1 MAFVVKDRVKELSTA
16 LGTSNLGLSGNLN
29 GFFTFSSS
37 MNVGDEFYYSV
48 VNRSGNEA
56 EVGYGSLAL
65 NGATYEL
72 VRTSV
77 IRSTNGNGLVNFT
90 NGNKEVSLAY
100 TAAQFAQIETQVSVV
115 TSLAEAM
122 TSLAAVT
129 SVAAEHATSSALV
142 ASSAALVATSAE
154 GVAVSSALFAA
165 AQASL
170 AAAYTSAVLASG
182 AAAASTPFFL
192 VSSPSTVA
200 FNKSRVLNFV
210 SSNFDSTDN
219 GGGGT
224 YDVSLKP
231 TLLDPVLLSAS
242 AKTRFIVETTADVS
256 VGNFVRIA
264 ATSVAVSVLTPTS
277 VTGGSYASIT
287 LTGTTTLPGAG
298 QISSGGNL
306 TITGTAYLGGAAGA
320 ESLRVVS
327 VASAVS
333 YWLFSGNTTGNNLY
347 MQASGSDSSIGM
359 HWFTKGDGPHRFYSR
374 GTGGSGYKQ
383 FAINSSGTN
392 AVNNFAVQ
400 GGAAGVGAYLY
411 TEGSDTNIE
420 AYYSTKGS
428 SPHRFFTGGI
438 TTAEQFR
445 IAHTASAVN
454 YLEVAGGATSG
465 AAYIWTKGSDTSIN
479 FDHGTKGSG
488 SHRFFTNADGN
499 NRQFAITHTASATRY
514 ITVTGSNGGNP
525 AISVSGGELAVGTN
539 AWTFGV
545 ANVVSPTSPNR
556 TLTITIGGTTYYI
569 AAKTTND

>member
-1 MAFVVKDRVKELSTA
+1 
-16 LGTSNLGLSGNLN
+16 
-29 GFFTFSSS
+29 

-100 TAAQFAQIETQVSVV
+100 TAAQFAQIETQVSAV

-231 TLLDPVLLSAS
+231 TLLDPVLLSAT

-287 LTGTTTLPGAG
+287 LTGTTTLPGSGQITSGGSLTIGAG
-298 QISSGGNL
+298 QSITAP
-306 TITGTAYLGGAAGA
+306 TITT
-320 ESLRVVS
+320 
-327 VASAVS
+327 
-333 YWLFSGNTTGNNLY
+333 
-347 MQASGSDSSIGM
+347 ASGPLALQSANSQLALL
-359 HWFTKGDGPHRFYSR
+359 
-374 GTGGSGYKQ
+374 TGAGS
-383 FAINSSGTN
+383 
-392 AVNNFAVQ
+392 
-400 GGAAGVGAYLY
+400 AYLY
-411 TEGSDTNIE
+411 TSSGNTVFQNQSASSILFKTN
-420 AYYSTKGS
+420 AG
-428 SPHRFFTGGI
+428 
-438 TTAEQFR
+438 TTQFS
-445 IAHTASAVN
+445 ILNASSAVN
-454 YLEVAGGATSG
+454 YPYVRGSITNNPIVWGND
-465 AAYIWTKGSDTSIN
+465 GSDANISSYHT
-479 FDHGTKGSG
+479 TKGSG
-488 SHRFFTNADGN
+488 SHFFYTNAISIL
-499 NRQFAITHTASATRY
+499 QFAIAHVASADTYLVAAGFQGASGSGPRLFADSSVYSNTDLVLGSKGSGYIDFGTNASTSAFTRQFRIAHAALAVNCFSVSGSATGAPLY
-514 ITVTGSNGGNP
+514 ITATGSDANISAYLRAKGSGYACLVDGSGNRGILVGTSTLGFFENAGATKQTVTGSRGGN
-525 AISVSGGELAVGTN
+525 AALA
-539 AWTFGV
+539 
-545 ANVVSPTSPNR
+545 SL
-556 TLTITIGGTTYYI
+556 LTAL
-569 AAKTTND
+569 AAYGLLTDSSTA